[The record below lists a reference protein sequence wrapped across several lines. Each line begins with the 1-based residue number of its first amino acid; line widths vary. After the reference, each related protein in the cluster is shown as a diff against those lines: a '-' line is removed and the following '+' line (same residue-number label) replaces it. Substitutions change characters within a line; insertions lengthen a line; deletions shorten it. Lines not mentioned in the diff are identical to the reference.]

1 MKILVIGESCRDIFH
16 YGECSR
22 LCPAAPVPVF
32 KSVSIEKNGGMAKNV
47 QENLN
52 SLGVET
58 DIVTNEGWTTITKTR
73 YVDLNSNHMFL
84 RVDENDDLYGKINLD
99 ISQKKDFEIYDAI
112 VVSDYNKGFLSTH
125 TLQKVSRLH
134 SLVFLDTKKILGEW
148 CNDFRFIKIN
158 NREYESTKRTLTK
171 NLKEKLIITRGPY
184 GSEHEGELFPVS
196 SVEVKDTSGAGDT
209 FLAALVKKY
218 VETKD
223 IKQSIVFAN
232 ECATS
237 VVQKR
242 GVSAL

>member
-1 MKILVIGESCRDIFH
+1 MNILVIGDSCVDKFIYGDI
-16 YGECSR
+16 ER
-22 LCPAAPVPVF
+22 ICPEAPVPVLQPRY
-32 KSVSIEKNGGMAKNV
+32 STQNPGMASNVVKNL
-47 QENLN
+47 E
-52 SLGVET
+52 SLGVIA
-58 DIVTNEGWTTITKTR
+58 DLITNKEQILKIR
-73 YVDLNSNHMFL
+73 YIDDKSGQMVMRL
-84 RVDENDDLYGKINLD
+84 DENDRCERILIDVQNIFHK
-99 ISQKKDFEIYDAI
+99 YDAI
-112 VVSDYNKGFLSTH
+112 IISDYNKGFLH
-125 TLQKVSRLH
+125 TDDIEEYIQLAQCPI
-134 SLVFLDTKKILGEW
+134 FLDSKKILGEW
-148 CNDFRFIKIN
+148 CNEFRFIKIN

-232 ECATS
+232 ECATL